1 MHLSTVATLW
11 RNTIM
16 DNNKNRARI
25 VLVDDHTVLRV
36 GLKSFLEEQQI
47 FPLDVVAEGSSG
59 KEAVL
64 LVEKHNPDLLLLDLS
79 MPEMGGHE
87 ATIEIRKNNR
97 LIKILILTQY
107 NESIYLKRLLEAGA
121 NGYILKSA
129 RGEELVSAIRSVI
142 SGGTYIDPTMASSI
156 LANKFSANLAATT
169 GVSDE
174 ELYAKLTAREQQVL
188 KFIADGL
195 SNKEIADKL
204 DVAVKTAMVHRANL
218 MDKLNIKNRSKLIQ
232 FAIRVGV
239 LNIDK

>member
-1 MHLSTVATLW
+1 
-11 RNTIM
+11 M

>member
-47 FPLDVVAEGSSG
+47 FPLDGVAEGSSG

-239 LNIDK
+239 L